1 MTAPDAPI
9 PGDIFSYPY
18 LWHWQ
23 DRKGET
29 EGRKPRSSC
38 LAIATRNTHGETVLF
53 IVPIT
58 SKEPEPRRVGVRVP
72 PLEAR
77 RANLDTDI
85 PLWVMVDEVNA
96 DIWERSFYLEDRTPK
111 GRFSDTFTR
120 QIAARLREALAQNR
134 RIISRT

>member
-1 MTAPDAPI
+1 MTASDIPV

-23 DRKGET
+23 DGKGET
-29 EGRKPRSSC
+29 EGRKSRPSC
-38 LAIATRNTHGETVLF
+38 LAIATQNIHGETVLF

-58 SKEPEPRRVGVRVP
+58 SKQPEPDRAGIRVP
-72 PLEAR
+72 ALEAR
-77 RANLDTDI
+77 RAKLDTNT

-120 QIAARLREALAQNR
+120 QIATRLREALVRNR